1 MLWAFAKAD
10 HVAAILFDNMQR
22 EFEAMQAASSSGSL
36 DAFKAQVLS
45 LLALLVQ
52 THKYRHI
59 LAPSSRSGALE
70 APLADAP
77 RGQHTCLVHKLNLC
91 LH

>member
-1 MLWAFAKAD
+1 MRARAFRRQDLANMLWAFAKAD

-45 LLALLVQ
+45 LEV
-52 THKYRHI
+52 
-59 LAPSSRSGALE
+59 
-70 APLADAP
+70 
-77 RGQHTCLVHKLNLC
+77 N
-91 LH
+91 